1 MTKAQYYLAVGIA
14 LVLFSCSPRS
24 SLVSSWS
31 SSNALQTHYKKVGVM
46 VLTPNNLYRLEGEED
61 LVNNFKLH
69 HIPAHATLDLFPLE
83 KALEVDRSD
92 TIYAAKIKQE
102 MTQTIKTNEFD
113 ALMIVAV
120 FDKEKEIQYNQG
132 YVGGQ
137 YYDYG
142 YYDYGSYYGNNYYG
156 NTVPYAGHGYAGMGY
171 GSYYTYSTGAYYEPG
186 YYTEEVMYYVEFT
199 LYDVATGKILWV
211 GQTKTI
217 DLDRHEEEIE
227 RLAKIV
233 VDEIVSKGVL
243 SPKMVE

>member
-1 MTKAQYYLAVGIA
+1 MKKVQYYLILGIA
-14 LVLFSCSPRS
+14 SVLFSCSPRS

-31 SSNALQTHYKKVGVM
+31 SSKALQAKYNKVGVM

-69 HIPAHATLDLFPLE
+69 HISAHATLDLFPLE
-83 KALEVDRSD
+83 KALEIDRSD
-92 TIYAAKIKQE
+92 TAYAAKIQKE
-102 MTQTIKTNEFD
+102 MKQTITTNGFD
-113 ALMIVAV
+113 ALMIVSV
-120 FDKEKEIQYNQG
+120 FDKEKEILYNQG
-132 YVGGQ
+132 YVSGE

-142 YYDYGSYYGNNYYG
+142 YYNYGSYYGNNYYG

-171 GSYYTYSTGAYYEPG
+171 SGYYTYSTGAYYEPG
-186 YYTEEVMYYVEFT
+186 YYTEDVIYYVEFT
-199 LYDVATGKILWV
+199 LYDVVTGKILWV

-233 VDEIVSKGVL
+233 VDEIVKKGVL
-243 SPKMVE
+243 YSNVVE